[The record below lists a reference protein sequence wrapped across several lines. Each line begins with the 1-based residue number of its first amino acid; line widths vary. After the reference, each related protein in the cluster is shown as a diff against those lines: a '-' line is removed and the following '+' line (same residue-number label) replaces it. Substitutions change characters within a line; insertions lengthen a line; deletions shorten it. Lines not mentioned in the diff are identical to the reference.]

1 MGRVVALDLG
11 DRRIGIAATD
21 PLQLT
26 AQGLETLE
34 VTSPAQ
40 AIECVAAR
48 CQALEAE
55 TILVGVPKNMDGS
68 VGERAAAALDFAER
82 LRERVNAEIVTWDE
96 RWTSRQARRTL
107 REAGVRTRGRKGL
120 VDRTAATLM
129 LSEYLSFRGGQGRE
143 R

>member
-1 MGRVVALDLG
+1 M
-11 DRRIGIAATD
+11 
-21 PLQLT
+21 
-26 AQGLETLE
+26 
-34 VTSPAQ
+34 
-40 AIECVAAR
+40 
-48 CQALEAE
+48 
-55 TILVGVPKNMDGS
+55 
-68 VGERAAAALDFAER
+68 AALDFAER
-82 LRERVNAEIVTWDE
+82 LREQVNAEIVTWDE